1 MIDADAR
8 LSQGVRRVL
17 LWQALVAISIAA
29 VSAGTGMGGRSW
41 LAALAGGGIAMVG
54 TVILGHTLLRTTSA
68 SAHTTA
74 PLWLY
79 GGALA
84 RFVLALSLLALALGV
99 LRLRA
104 LPLLAAFALAQ
115 LVYPLAQVGRRP

>member
-1 MIDADAR
+1 MIDADVR
-8 LSQGVRRVL
+8 FSQGMRRVL
-17 LWQALVAISIAA
+17 LWQALVAILMA
-29 VSAGTGMGGRSW
+29 VASAGTGPAGRPW

-54 TVILGHTLLRTTSA
+54 TVILGHTLLRTTSE

-79 GGALA
+79 GGAIA
-84 RFVLALSLLALALGV
+84 RFVVALSLLALALGV

-104 LPLLAAFALAQ
+104 VPLLVAFALAQ